1 MPFTSAGIVLAG
13 LSLIGI
19 PATAGFTTKW
29 YLVIG
34 ALERGMWPVAAVVVA
49 SSVLAV
55 AYVWRFVEAAYLSE
69 PQPGLSARPS
79 EPPLSMLVP
88 AWILVAACVYFGLE
102 TSFNVGAAQ
111 AAAEFL
117 LRGPR

>member
-1 MPFTSAGIVLAG
+1 MADDEHLGARLLAQA
-13 LSLIGI
+13 LR
-19 PATAGFTTKW
+19 K
-29 YLVIG
+29 LVEDR
-34 ALERGMWPVAAVVVA
+34 A
-49 SSVLAV
+49 
-55 AYVWRFVEAAYLSE
+55 
-69 PQPGLSARPS
+69 QPGLSARPS